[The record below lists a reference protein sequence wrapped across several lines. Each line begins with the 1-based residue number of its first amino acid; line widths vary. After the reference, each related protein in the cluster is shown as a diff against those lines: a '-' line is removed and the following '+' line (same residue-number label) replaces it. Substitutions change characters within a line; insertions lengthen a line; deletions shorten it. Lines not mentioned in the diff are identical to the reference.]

1 MSHVEGHESSLSIGS
16 GLSAFAGGIGFIITT
31 PRVWI
36 FALVPMVV
44 MCVVTLLLAGLF
56 VWGGVSLTG
65 WVLGE
70 PESTWGRVGAW
81 LLNAMV
87 VLVSLL
93 VSAVVAMS
101 VAQPLSGFAL
111 EAVADRQEF
120 ALTGRSLPRQPFFAS
135 MLATTRIVML
145 TLLFGGTLLIILL
158 IATLLFPPIAVVTV
172 PLKFIICAWLL
183 AWDFLDYPMS
193 LRGMGLRARLAWVR
207 RNLDAFTTFGVC
219 WAMLVIVP
227 GIVLIL
233 LPMGVAGAARMVVED
248 EQRE

>member
-1 MSHVEGHESSLSIGS
+1 MSHVESHESSLSIGS
-16 GLSAFAGGIGFIITT
+16 GLSAFAGGIGFIVTT

-44 MCVVTLLLAGLF
+44 MCIVTLLLTGLF

-145 TLLFGGTLLIILL
+145 TLLVGGTLLIILF

-172 PLKFIICAWLL
+172 PLKFIICL
-183 AWDFLDYPMS
+183 AGRVGFSRLPDEPSRHGAAGTPRLGAAAGRLHH
-193 LRGMGLRARLAWVR
+193 LRL
-207 RNLDAFTTFGVC
+207 C
-219 WAMLVIVP
+219 WAMLVIIRGRP
-227 GIVLIL
+227 D
-233 LPMGVAGAARMVVED
+233 PAADGRGRGHD
-248 EQRE
+248 GGGG